1 MQYWPLNLAYVEEA
15 RVPLVIKQSPAAEMA
30 AVRKWQSRSYL
41 VENVPMLTQIRVGA
55 SRIFSYFDA
64 EKRARWVE
72 AFPALERDRAGAV
85 VNMST
90 AAFFENVSA
99 DVQNLNWL
107 YYSRRLELDGDDEFE
122 KLKED
127 LDLGFLMQDIDQT
140 KVSAN
145 IWSAAKGVITNTH
158 YDGQNNY
165 FVQVVGTKTFVLSPP
180 DTFRDMRLFPKGHP
194 SDRQSQVSRQ
204 PPRFLDKGNYIYIDV
219 VVSIDIFRSKLHIC
233 IYIHIYV

>member
-1 MQYWPLNLAYVEEA
+1 MEEA

-30 AVRKWQSRSYL
+30 AVRKWQSRPYL

-72 AFPALERDRAGAV
+72 AFPALERDRAGSV

-90 AAFFENVSA
+90 EAFFENVSA

-107 YYSRRLELDGDDEFE
+107 YYSRRLELDGDDEFG

-204 PPRFLDKGNYIYIDV
+204 PPRL
-219 VVSIDIFRSKLHIC
+219 FR
-233 IYIHIYV
+233 